1 MRLFVAVSMVRT
13 CLAGLLPFALLGC
26 QQSPTII
33 VKPASGVD
41 GDGVHV
47 QGTATVRASPTLV
60 ILRLGC
66 SYTERK
72 PLDAKAKVEA
82 TSRKIIQAVQYA
94 GVDSSDIQTT
104 QFALH
109 SSINPETQL
118 TSWTCKNTFE
128 VRVKDVASAGK
139 VLEGA
144 LNAGATTVHEVE
156 YTIEELEELR
166 AKARDEACRIAKQK
180 AAQFAKSLGAN
191 LGKPT
196 RVSES
201 VPYGWDFGRN
211 AVIQSALDNSRS
223 PALSPEAVLSA
234 GSVSVELTVNVTYAI
249 E

>member
-1 MRLFVAVSMVRT
+1 MARASFVA
-13 CLAGLLPFALLGC
+13 LLPLALLGC
-26 QQSPTII
+26 QPSPTIV
-33 VKPASGVD
+33 VKTASGID
-41 GDGVHV
+41 GDGLHV

-66 SYTERK
+66 SYTERR

-82 TSRKIIQAVQYA
+82 TSRKILQALQTA
-94 GVDSSDIQTT
+94 GVGASEIQTT

-109 SSINPETQL
+109 SSVNPETQL

-166 AKARDEACRIAKQK
+166 AKARDEACRIAKGK
-180 AAQFAKSLGAN
+180 AAQFAKSLGAK

-201 VPYGWDFGRN
+201 VPYGWDFSRN
-211 AVIQSALDNSRS
+211 AVIQSALDGPRS